1 MLTLNKPAYIRIY
14 ILELNEVLMHEFYHD
29 YIKNKR
35 GNNSKL
41 LFTDTDSLMY
51 EIKTEDVYKDFS
63 CGKEMY
69 NFNDYL
75 GKLKSYDDSN

>member
-1 MLTLNKPAYIRIY
+1 
-14 ILELNEVLMHEFYHD
+14 
-29 YIKNKR
+29 
-35 GNNSKL
+35 
-41 LFTDTDSLMY
+41 MY

-75 GKLKSYDDSN
+75 GKLKSYDDSS